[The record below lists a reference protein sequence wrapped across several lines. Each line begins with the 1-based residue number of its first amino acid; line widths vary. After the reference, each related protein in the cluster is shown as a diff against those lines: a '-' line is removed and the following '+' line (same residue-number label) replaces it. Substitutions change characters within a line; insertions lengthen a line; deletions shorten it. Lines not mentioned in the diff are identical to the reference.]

1 MAAHA
6 EGVGAL
12 LFQAAKEAEAET
24 ETETQTEEAV
34 AAATQS
40 KIRGAQKEKV
50 TYSKRLEWSNRSH
63 LPELGTAATTERERT
78 KEREGARNQC
88 NGMANWPACHA
99 PHNPK
104 SGAIIVLVVVLLIKI
119 DVLI

>member
-63 LPELGTAATTERERT
+63 LPELGTAATTERERER
-78 KEREGARNQC
+78 KREREQETNATE
-88 NGMANWPACHA
+88 WPTGRHA
-99 PHNPK
+99 TPPTTR
-104 SGAIIVLVVVLLIKI
+104 SRAQLLC
-119 DVLI
+119 